1 MKHKTDSSNH
11 PSSATP
17 PSQIPMRASV
27 ECGVETK
34 GDEEEKKKPSSS
46 RSFRKSRLF
55 WYHII
60 SPPGVSIDCASL
72 GKKKVVVPQ
81 TKKGEA
87 REKKGRP

>member
-1 MKHKTDSSNH
+1 VKLGQRSVKNKEAM
-11 PSSATP
+11 
-17 PSQIPMRASV
+17 IRA
-27 ECGVETK
+27 K
-34 GDEEEKKKPSSS
+34 
-46 RSFRKSRLF
+46 FRKSRLF

-72 GKKKVVVPQ
+72 GKKKVGVPQ